1 MTVMPDCNIN
11 DKITAVVRMIL
22 LMVTRRRWRKR
33 MSWSSE
39 RRKGEGSSSNLYTH
53 YRYHFLI
60 RHRSLLIALCLGIQL
75 TFPRPWISKE
85 MSQSS
90 FLFLS
95 PRHPSPLQQP
105 ASPSLPRPFA
115 DAALAI
121 SKRSDS
127 RVTAATSPKT
137 KTFARYIK
145 ARELCSSMTFG
156 FIFRLTVV

>member
-85 MSQSS
+85 NVSV
-90 FLFLS
+90 FIPLPLT
-95 PRHPSPLQQP
+95 PSPLTPP
-105 ASPSLPRPFA
+105 ATCISLP
-115 DAALAI
+115 
-121 SKRSDS
+121 
-127 RVTAATSPKT
+127 PKT
-137 KTFARYIK
+137 FRRRRARHFQKVRFQSY
-145 ARELCSSMTFG
+145 CSHISEDQD
-156 FIFRLTVV
+156 IRSIHKS